1 MDNWPEPN
9 YTDPATHGQGIV
21 IANIIFG
28 VLVLVSIVLRVYS
41 RVRITS
47 SFGVDDI
54 FILFA
59 TAVALTMYVVMS
71 VGSARY
77 GWNRHVWDIPRLDIS
92 TTKKLNLAFQ
102 VTFSLSSGLTK
113 LSLLCFCRRLFGN
126 TGKLAFNFHY
136 IILTGTIFLVSAC
149 LVGFILIL
157 LLQCRPLKAYWDSK
171 PAYHHNCLDGA
182 EFIFTASILNT
193 VTDFLCTLI
202 PMTLVWKLHMNLR
215 QKIAVAYVFGL
226 GILINIAGAVR
237 IYYYYQSTQITDGDM
252 TWVGYPTYICS
263 TIEIGLG
270 LIVTSAPALRPL
282 VSHYLPRLMS
292 ETSYRRGDSRTR
304 PTNSRSTTRP
314 GNQSGRFGSRSYL
327 APDHP
332 VPLVNTQLY
341 KGPRAFDGIR
351 VTQTVELTAFYQN
364 TEQNSFCGHYE
375 GRPQ

>member
-59 TAVALTMYVVMS
+59 TVSAMTAIFTRQIVLILIDIQAVALTMYVVMS

-157 LLQCRPLKAYWDSK
+157 LLQCR
-171 PAYHHNCLDGA
+171 
-182 EFIFTASILNT
+182 
-193 VTDFLCTLI
+193 
-202 PMTLVWKLHMNLR
+202 
-215 QKIAVAYVFGL
+215 
-226 GILINIAGAVR
+226 
-237 IYYYYQSTQITDGDM
+237 
-252 TWVGYPTYICS
+252 
-263 TIEIGLG
+263 
-270 LIVTSAPALRPL
+270 
-282 VSHYLPRLMS
+282 
-292 ETSYRRGDSRTR
+292 
-304 PTNSRSTTRP
+304 
-314 GNQSGRFGSRSYL
+314 
-327 APDHP
+327 
-332 VPLVNTQLY
+332 
-341 KGPRAFDGIR
+341 
-351 VTQTVELTAFYQN
+351 
-364 TEQNSFCGHYE
+364 
-375 GRPQ
+375 